1 MSETKDKIL
10 NAAEHL
16 FAEQGYG
23 GTSLRHIIAQAGV
36 NLAAIHY
43 HFGSKENLLDAL
55 IERQAVPI
63 NKARLAMLDGFEAEA
78 GTGLVPVEK
87 ILEAFLVPAAEWAAD
102 HPESIRLMGRLHAEA
117 MTPAIAERHFKP
129 TGMRFFGALHRSL
142 PHLSEAELSW
152 RFEFM
157 IGAMAIAMTGKLT
170 PLFGGTP
177 DRRGRLVSLVAF
189 VSGGFLA
196 RAARPE
202 DVETSK

>member
-1 MSETKDKIL
+1 M
-10 NAAEHL
+10 
-16 FAEQGYG
+16 
-23 GTSLRHIIAQAGV
+23 
-36 NLAAIHY
+36 
-43 HFGSKENLLDAL
+43 LDAL
-55 IERQAVPI
+55 EA
-63 NKARLAMLDGFEAEA
+63 KAGAEP
-78 GTGLVPVEK
+78 VPVAK

-117 MTPAIAERHFKP
+117 MTPEIAERHFKP
-129 TGMRFFGALHRSL
+129 MGLRFIGALRRSL

-177 DRRGRLVSLVAF
+177 NRRGRLQSLLAF
-189 VSGGFLA
+189 IGGGFQA
-196 RAARPE
+196 RATRLE